1 MTSGAPPSHLDLST
15 DGDWLDVVAPDT
27 EMGRR
32 VAGFDWASTSLG
44 PPSEWS
50 ASLRGAVTTCL
61 TSGFPVLVVWGPELI
76 KIYNDGYRPMLG
88 AAKHPRALGAPTSEV
103 WAEIWDTIGPMFDE
117 ALAGGTTL
125 AERQLLVVERNGFA
139 EHAWFTWSYSPLY
152 DDDGSIAG
160 VIDISVEVTDE
171 VLARRRLQCL
181 TELSRALYGA
191 SHIAELCA
199 TAAAT
204 LSRASDDLSAID
216 LHLVY
221 EQQVSLAASTRRGES
236 PIHEQVLEEVA
247 RDGQGIVIGRSP
259 MGPAERVVL
268 PIGGP
273 SGEPVAILS
282 ASLDPHL
289 AYDEAYEEFVALVGA
304 TLSSAI
310 DNAYRHS
317 TELGEY
323 RKISETLQGAMLSP
337 VSDLPT
343 VAARYLAAEG
353 KLAVGGDWYDVIE
366 LPDGRRGLVVGDCVG
381 HGLQAAAAMSQLR
394 SAARAMLLEGRSPA
408 EVLAG
413 LDPLAESLPDAY
425 CATAVC
431 AVVNRGEHEACY
443 ARAGHLPPLVVGDD
457 GITWLEDAAG
467 PPLGLGGGSR
477 DERDVQLRAG
487 DRLIMFSDGLVER
500 RREHIDEGLQRLAR
514 TAVELHERPVQEI
527 ADELI
532 AAMVSGHQTDD
543 VVLVVKQL

>member
-1 MTSGAPPSHLDLST
+1 MTSEAPPSHLDLT
-15 DGDWLDVVAPDT
+15 ADGAWLEVVAPDT

-32 VAGFDWASTSLG
+32 VAGFDWAATSLG
-44 PPSEWS
+44 PPSQWS

-61 TSGFPVLVVWGPELI
+61 TTRFPVLVVWGPDLI
-76 KIYNDGYRPMLG
+76 KLYNDAYRPILG
-88 AAKHPRALGAPTSEV
+88 THKHPGALGRPTREV
-103 WAEIWDTIGPMFDE
+103 WSEIWDTIGPMFDV
-117 ALAGGTTL
+117 ALGGGTTF
-125 AERQLLVVERNGFA
+125 AERERLVIDRNGYP
-139 EHAWFTWSYSPLY
+139 EHAWFTWSYSPLW
-152 DDDGSIAG
+152 DDDGTVAG
-160 VIDISVEVTDE
+160 VIDIAVEVTDE
-171 VLARRRLQCL
+171 VLARRRLQTL

-191 SHIAELCA
+191 NHIAELCA

-221 EQQVSLAASTRRGES
+221 ERQVSLAASTRRGES

-247 RDGQGIVIGRSP
+247 RYGQGIVIGRSP

-289 AYDEAYEEFVALVGA
+289 AYDEDYEEFVALVGA

-317 TELGEY
+317 SELGEH
-323 RKISETLQGAMLSP
+323 RLISETLQGAMLLP

-366 LPDGRRGLVVGDCVG
+366 LDEGRRGLVVGDCVG
-381 HGLQAAAAMSQLR
+381 HGLHAAAAMSQLR

-457 GITWLEDAAG
+457 GATWLDEAGG

-477 DERDVQLRAG
+477 DERSTQLRAG

-500 RREHIDEGLQRLAR
+500 RREHIDEGLARLER
-514 TAVELHERPVQEI
+514 TAVELHGRPVQEI
-527 ADELI
+527 ADGLI
-532 AAMVSGHQTDD
+532 AAMVSGRQTDD
-543 VVLVVKQL
+543 VVLVVKEL